1 MKKHNKKSAK
11 IGNIEILRIE
21 KWKAETKRSNWRK
34 KELTPLRK
42 QTESTWLD
50 KIKSIFSCKCC
61 DSLADNATEIIL
73 T

>member
-34 KELTPLRK
+34 KRIDAFTKANR
-42 QTESTWLD
+42 
-50 KIKSIFSCKCC
+50 IY
-61 DSLADNATEIIL
+61 LA
-73 T
+73 